1 MRGRSLHV
9 HGRTFSEPRSALA
22 QSQGRMPGDRAAGG
36 VFLWLPFFAQAKKVT
51 RSPAG
56 RVEALHFRKS
66 RRRSWI
72 TRDSCRVPFGPFA
85 TRMFAPASC
94 LRSPAFA

>member
-1 MRGRSLHV
+1 MCARSLNA
-9 HGRTFSEPRSALA
+9 HGRASSEPRSALA

-56 RVEALHFRKS
+56 RVEALLSNKDKRTYQDGFPLARE
-66 RRRSWI
+66 
-72 TRDSCRVPFGPFA
+72 
-85 TRMFAPASC
+85 
-94 LRSPAFA
+94 